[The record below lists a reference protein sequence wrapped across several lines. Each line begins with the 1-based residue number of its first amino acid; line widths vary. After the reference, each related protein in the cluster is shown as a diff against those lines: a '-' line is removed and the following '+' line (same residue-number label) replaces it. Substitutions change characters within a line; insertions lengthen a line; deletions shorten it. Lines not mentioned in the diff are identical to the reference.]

1 MQKILFDPWKKSSP
15 SYLVQT
21 DNFQTKSI
29 FLLKFIEQ

>member
-1 MQKILFDPWKKSSP
+1 MKKKSSP